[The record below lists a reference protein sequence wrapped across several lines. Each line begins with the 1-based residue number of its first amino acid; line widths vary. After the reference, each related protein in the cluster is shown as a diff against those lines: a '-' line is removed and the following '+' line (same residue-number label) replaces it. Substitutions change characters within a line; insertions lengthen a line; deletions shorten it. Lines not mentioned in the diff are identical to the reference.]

1 MKSRVLVSLIV
12 ITLLIALPTAAFA
25 DGVPAFEFTTPLF
38 GMDAS
43 ADGSLLVA
51 DTGAGIVELRKD
63 AGKLIVELPGVIDV
77 ASQGRGNMFAIA
89 NGLLYQI
96 SRGSKKN
103 KPGPRVIANLA
114 EFEASVNPDGLEVN
128 PNPFDLALVKGGKNI
143 LVADAGGNSLLIVD
157 HRGNI
162 DWVAVLPEELA
173 PTDYIKTLAGCP
185 DAPPDFA
192 FVCGLP
198 EMIPAE
204 AVATSVAVG
213 KDGAFYVSELKGFP
227 APQGMS
233 RVWRIEPDAR
243 HVDCGTSPKCS
254 VVADGF
260 TSIIDLAFARDGS
273 LYVVEFDEGTW
284 AAVEFVPGGMQGGTV
299 NKCNLAAGTCEEVA
313 GGLPLPV
320 AVASAR
326 DGTLYAIINALVP
339 GAAQVIT
346 LP

>member
-1 MKSRVLVSLIV
+1 MKSRVLVSLV
-12 ITLLIALPTAAFA
+12 IIAVLIALPTAAFA

-38 GMDAS
+38 GMDAA

-63 AGKLIVELPGVIDV
+63 AGKLIVDLPGVIDV

-89 NGLLYQI
+89 NGNLYQI

-103 KPGPRVIANLA
+103 KAGPRMIANLA
-114 EFEASVNPDGLEVN
+114 AFEETVNPDGLEIN
-128 PNPFDLALVKGGKNI
+128 PNPFDLALVKGGKNV

-157 HRGNI
+157 HKGNI
-162 DWVAVLPEELA
+162 DWVATLPLELA
-173 PTDYIKTLAGCP
+173 PTAYAKTLVGCP

-198 EMIPAE
+198 EMIEAQ
-204 AVATSVAVG
+204 AVATSVAIG

-243 HVDCGTSPKCS
+243 HEDCGVSPKCS

-260 TSIIDLAFARDGS
+260 TSIIDLAFGRDGS
-273 LYVVEFDEGTW
+273 LYVVEFDEATW
-284 AAVEFVPGGMQGGTV
+284 AAVEFGLGGQGGTV
-299 NKCNLAAGTCEEVA
+299 NKCNLAAGTCEEIA
-313 GGLPLPV
+313 SGLPLPV
-320 AVASAR
+320 AVALTR